1 MICIAMGKD
10 FAQRLCAKSL
20 GKDFEQGFK
29 TLRKVFAQEMC
40 SFAYSW
46 PHVVIWLAPVQNR
59 AQRLW
64 AKLWARIDPNG
75 VSMNAVWVNP
85 CSKLCSK
92 FCAELLLCAKSLP
105 RKCAHLHIHDPM
117 SWFDWL
123 LSKTVRKDFEQSFE
137 QGLTQTAFHIRDVNL
152 CQNHNRFKF
161 VTWRQRA

>member
-64 AKLWARIDPNG
+64 AKLWAGIDPNG
-75 VSMNAVWVNP
+75 VHRNAVWVNP
-85 CSKLCSK
+85 CSKLFS
-92 FCAELLLCAKSLP
+92 KSL
-105 RKCAHLHIHDPM
+105 RTVLDRSQSNHGMGSWKCKWEHFLG
-117 SWFDWL
+117 
-123 LSKTVRKDFEQSFE
+123 KDFAQ
-137 QGLTQTAFHIRDVNL
+137 
-152 CQNHNRFKF
+152 CFKTLLRVF
-161 VTWRQRA
+161 ALSSKSSAQRLWAKLWARIDPNGVS